1 MKYLVIFS
9 QRGRERVLGRFNT
22 PHEAASF
29 ADRQRKWLRELDTDE
44 TEMGVYIQ
52 TDEERRRME
61 QVSRVWERL
70 SYEERH
76 TYIEVDG
83 RKYVKAIY
91 APEHPDK

>member
-29 ADRQRKWLRELDTDE
+29 ADRQRSWLRELDTDE

-52 TDEERRRME
+52 TDEERRRLE

-70 SYEERH
+70 SEEDKH
-76 TYIEVDG
+76 TYIEVEG
-83 RKYVKAIY
+83 KKYVKAIY
-91 APEHPDK
+91 EATH